1 MIEWK
6 QNWVLG
12 CAHYFCLQRQPSDS
26 GVTSIFDRVPNKFSA
41 YFLLIS
47 SSLCTLCAHQ
57 PAAAATACRNAHQY
71 SCCGISGRQ
80 WRAHIRS
87 PLHKGWGRTRKQT
100 EYRCKADPV
109 RSLLSAASW
118 LLKREN
124 DPSIIPSSP
133 APPLICLRTERVR
146 ERETALMFPFFFFLI
161 FCHFSPWLLLLS
173 LSRSCTFSLLFCLL
187 LPL

>member
-87 PLHKGWGRTRKQT
+87 PLHKGWGRTCKQT

-146 ERETALMFPFFFFLI
+146 ERETALMFPFFFF
-161 FCHFSPWLLLLS
+161 F
-173 LSRSCTFSLLFCLL
+173 
-187 LPL
+187 